1 MKKIYKINIEVDTDI
16 QTFEDIEEAIG
27 DFDWELLEEYTIN
40 E

>member
-16 QTFEDIEEAIG
+16 QSFGDIEQVLENY
-27 DFDWELLEEYTIN
+27 DWELLEEYTIN